1 MSYYLRKKYEI
12 IEGDDLCEMLDN
24 KYQLP
29 FIKRLLRVSEENFF
43 KIQEKIQHK
52 VDMFEGTGDCYGD
65 ELHAKDLWDDLELVD
80 LCWNH
85 RTERLQELHSW
96 LKKENYEKN
105 QKTEKCKSPSSST
118 SYS

>member
-52 VDMFEGTGDCYGD
+52 VDILEIVDYDD
-65 ELHAKDLWDDLELVD
+65 EEDAGELWSALEVMD

-105 QKTEKCKSPSSST
+105 
-118 SYS
+118 